1 MGDSDDRKLI
11 TSSPSGQKTT
21 SIVVSQRTAGR
32 TLRSRS
38 EIIVSTRRSQYGSIG
53 VTVEPSS
60 SSSGDPG
67 QPFYTSNLAIGSG
80 GANTTASTSISG
92 KVLGS
97 ALKDVASKL
106 TTSSLDIGSGG
117 ANTTASTS
125 ISGKVF
131 GSALKDVASKLTTS
145 SLDIGSGGANT
156 TASTS
161 ISGKV
166 FGSALKDVASKL
178 TTTISSSVA
187 RSKEFSDDRPS
198 SPDQP
203 VLKQLL
209 GIRRSTLLLLSY
221 VAFYVTY
228 LAMGGIVFSALEG
241 PDEDRLVERLLTTRL
256 RFLQEHPCVSDD
268 ALEELIREVMDA
280 SKRGVSAAR
289 NVTGEPNWS
298 FGQSLFFSSTVITTI
313 GYGHVTPLSKGGKIF
328 CMVYATLGIPLT
340 LVLLTA
346 LVERLTS
353 GPSSSLLRAINSRL
367 GHLYPPFT
375 LRLLHLTLLLLLLA
389 PLLFFIPAGIFS
401 KLEPTW
407 DYLDALYYCFISL
420 TTIGLGDYVPGDNP
434 DQPYRPLYKVATTIY
449 LLVGLTLM
457 MLALTVFYDIP
468 QLNFGLFFLPR
479 SDEAGTG
486 HGGVPGGLLSS
497 VSSGIG
503 DSEKARLRTPGALP
517 GPKYTQQ
524 LDHCGGSST
533 MGGGKRRQH
542 QVVRVKSRAR
552 DDDDDDEEEESG
564 GKRHEADDSPS
575 PGEDTTPVHA
585 QRP

>member
-1 MGDSDDRKLI
+1 MGDSDDR
-11 TSSPSGQKTT
+11 SPLLPASTGGGERTGGTT
-21 SIVVSQRTAGR
+21 TQESP
-32 TLRSRS
+32 RSRPETTLS
-38 EIIVSTRRSQYGSIG
+38 PGGNQYGSFGIPVG
-53 VTVEPSS
+53 PED
-60 SSSGDPG
+60 GDPK
-67 QPFYTSNLAIGSG
+67 PFYSSNLTIGSG
-80 GANTTASTSISG
+80 AAGATISG
-92 KVLGS
+92 RVLG
-97 ALKDVASKL
+97 AGEKDVESQL
-106 TTSSLDIGSGG
+106 
-117 ANTTASTS
+117 
-125 ISGKVF
+125 ISATGV
-131 GSALKDVASKLTTS
+131 GRPKDPAYGDLPTLPEKP
-145 SLDIGSGGANT
+145 A
-156 TASTS
+156 
-161 ISGKV
+161 
-166 FGSALKDVASKL
+166 
-178 TTTISSSVA
+178 
-187 RSKEFSDDRPS
+187 
-198 SPDQP
+198 
-203 VLKQLL
+203 LKQLL
-209 GIRRSTLLLLSY
+209 GMRRSSTLLLTY
-221 VAFYVTY
+221 VVFYLTFLV
-228 LAMGGIVFSALEG
+228 MGGMVFEALEG
-241 PDEDRLVERLLTTRL
+241 PEEYKLVEKVLSHRT
-256 RFLQEHPCVSDD
+256 RFLQENLCVTDD
-268 ALEELIREVMDA
+268 ALEDLIREVMEA

-353 GPSSSLLRAINSRL
+353 GPSSALLRAINSRL

-401 KLEPTW
+401 KLEPSW

-434 DQPYRPLYKVATTIY
+434 DQPYRPLYKVATTVY

-479 SDEAGTG
+479 SDEAQTG
-486 HGGVPGGLLSS
+486 HGGVPG
-497 VSSGIG
+497 GIG

-524 LDHCGGSST
+524 LDHCGGGSV

-564 GKRHEADDSPS
+564 GKRNDADDSPS